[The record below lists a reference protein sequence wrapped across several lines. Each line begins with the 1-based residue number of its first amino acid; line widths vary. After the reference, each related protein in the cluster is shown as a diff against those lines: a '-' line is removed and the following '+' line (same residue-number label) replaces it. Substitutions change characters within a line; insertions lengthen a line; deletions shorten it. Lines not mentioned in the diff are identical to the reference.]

1 MMILF
6 WISIFFFVLVSICIC
21 FLVLIQS
28 DKGGGI
34 SGAIGGGL
42 GGANSLLGT
51 QDTANILTRGTV
63 GFGIAFFLLCIF
75 MSFLMTKQTYTA
87 EKSMLQKRAEKQQ
100 SFSPSSVLDRG
111 SLPVRPAAGQGA
123 MPTGQPGAEPGAGA
137 APAQRSAAPAGQP
150 HTTGALPMGNPGQ
163 GPTP

>member
-6 WISIFFFVLVSICIC
+6 WIAIFLFVVVSVCIC

-63 GFGIAFFLLCIF
+63 GFGIAFFILCIF
-75 MSFLMTKQTYTA
+75 MSFLMTKQTYTS

-111 SLPVRPAAGQGA
+111 SMPVRSAAGQGG
-123 MPTGQPGAEPGAGA
+123 MPTGQPGGVQGA
-137 APAQRSAAPAGQP
+137 APAQQGGGSALPAGSM
-150 HTTGALPMGNPGQ
+150 PMGGPGKAP
-163 GPTP
+163 GKP

>member
-1 MMILF
+1 MMIAF
-6 WISIFFFVLVSICIC
+6 WIFLFLFVIVSICIC

-63 GFGIAFFLLCIF
+63 IFGVGFFALCII

-111 SLPVRPAAGQGA
+111 SLPIRSATEQGA
-123 MPTGQPGAEPGAGA
+123 LPTGQPEAGHGV
-137 APAQRSAAPAGQP
+137 APAQQSAVPNGQP
-150 HTTGALPMGNPGQ
+150 LPTRSLPIGNSDQ
-163 GPTP
+163 GPRK

>member
-1 MMILF
+1 MILF
-6 WISIFFFVLVSICIC
+6 WLCITAFVIVCILIC

-63 GFGIAFFLLCIF
+63 IFGIAFFCLCII
-75 MSFLMTKQTYTA
+75 MSFMMTKQTYSA
-87 EKSMLQKRAEKQQ
+87 QKSMLQKRAEKQQ
-100 SFSPSSVLDRG
+100 SYSPSSVLNQQSG
-111 SLPVRPAAGQGA
+111 IPRPAPA
-123 MPTGQPGAEPGAGA
+123 GAGM
-137 APAQRSAAPAGQP
+137 PAGQP
-150 HTTGALPMGNPGQ
+150 APAPRPGAAPGIPGVPVGQ
-163 GPTP
+163 QHQ

>member
-6 WISIFFFVLVSICIC
+6 WISIFFFVMVSICIC

-63 GFGIAFFLLCIF
+63 IFGVVFFLLCIF

-111 SLPVRPAAGQGA
+111 SLPVRSATGQGS
-123 MPTGQPGAEPGAGA
+123 MPIGQPGGAQGV
-137 APAQRSAAPAGQP
+137 APAQQGSPPAGQP
-150 HTTGALPMGNPGQ
+150 LPTGQLPISNPGQ
-163 GPTP
+163 EVPKK